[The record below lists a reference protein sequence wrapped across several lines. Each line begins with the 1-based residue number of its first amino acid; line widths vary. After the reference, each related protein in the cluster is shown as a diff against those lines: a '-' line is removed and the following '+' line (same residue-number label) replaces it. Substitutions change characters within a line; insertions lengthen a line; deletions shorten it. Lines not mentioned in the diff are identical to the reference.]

1 MMTLEEAIKH
11 YEQRALVCSNS
22 ECSKEYIQLL
32 DWLRELQ
39 ELRSY
44 TSNTVKIRERA
55 KRYSKG
61 KLFKLV
67 AFKAYLVGAKEQKTI
82 DTERSWSLAYSMY
95 AAGKGYGCPLSQTE
109 FIRIMNKE

>member
-11 YEQRALVCSNS
+11 YEQKTLVCSNS
-22 ECSKEYIQLL
+22 ECSKEYIRLL

-39 ELRSY
+39 ELRSH

-67 AFKAYLVGAKEQKTI
+67 AFKAYLAGAKEQKTI

-109 FIRIMNKE
+109 FARIMDKE

>member
-39 ELRSY
+39 KLRSY
-44 TSNTVKIRERA
+44 ASNSVKIRERA

-67 AFKAYLVGAKEQKTI
+67 AFKAYLAGAKEQKIVDI
-82 DTERSWSLAYSMY
+82 DRSWSLAYSMY
-95 AAGKGYGCPLSQTE
+95 AAGIGYGCPFSQTE
-109 FIRIMNKE
+109 FTRIMNKE

>member
-1 MMTLEEAIKH
+1 MMTLEEAIKRC
-11 YEQRALVCSNS
+11 EQKVCDNS
-22 ECSKEYIQLL
+22 ECSKEYIRLL

-39 ELRSY
+39 ELRSC

-67 AFKAYLVGAKEQKTI
+67 AYKAYIAGAKEQKTI
-82 DTERSWSLAYSMY
+82 DIERSWPLAYSMY
-95 AAGKGYGCPLSQTE
+95 LASIDKRCPLNQDE
-109 FIRIMNKE
+109 FIRIMNAES